1 MAILVTNAVQVA
13 RFANALYGIKLGS
26 TTNAAVNAD
35 IANIG
40 LSATVNAYYDY
51 SFGSKTSAEVAAI
64 MLANLGLTGNTAA
77 AAYVEGQLNAAGS
90 AKGVAVL
97 NMLNAFSNL
106 ESDATFGAAATAWNA
121 TIVSAQA
128 YTASNT
134 ADVAATA
141 TTTQTFTLT
150 TGIDTPANTAGNDTY
165 DATENSAGNATLT
178 AMDVI
183 DGGAGTDTLKVVDAT
198 AIDTAIVGLSVKNV
212 ENISL
217 TSGAGVTTN
226 TSTWTGATSLTI
238 AAGDDV
244 AATAAATTDVTVAA
258 SALTTDGTAAAEL
271 AVNGGNAVTVT
282 AADTSTT
289 GAASANQIIIGGTT
303 AAAGAVKVTYTETIS
318 DAADAGVAGS
328 TIAVTG
334 GSSVE
339 VNSLAVV
346 GAASAAA
353 DVLTIGQ
360 IDVTG
365 NASTASVVVKQ
376 SAATAAYAAAGDKIK
391 ITNGAVNVL
400 DVNRTS
406 TTKAG
411 VISSVTLENFGAATV
426 NSGALT
432 TLNLSGKG
440 TSVNAGTLG
449 ALTTPANT
457 ALAVNVNG
465 LTTTGTVTVDSDIK
479 TLNVAS
485 STAASTINL
494 LTNGATALNI
504 SGDAKLTLTG
514 QTAVA
519 KQVITVTNTAGAVL
533 GTELA
538 TDAQF
543 TGGAGADSILLAA
556 TTKAQDMGAGDDVVT
571 VSVTALGAGGSVNG
585 GAGTDTL
592 VANTNGSNFIADP
605 AFGGF
610 ETLRVAGAAAQGSH
624 NANGFSAIEIGAT
637 AGASTF
643 TSVASNVGLTML
655 AGPTGGTTVTL
666 ANATGTADVFGL
678 TLKSDGNL
686 TAGSVTVAGVETVNI
701 TNTDSLTTT
710 ASGINTNT
718 ITLVTNAA
726 KTVTVSGNAGLTI
739 TNDAGNTAITSFDA
753 SAVTGAAADAA
764 ALAVTFVSNNATVG
778 AVVTIK
784 GGSGNDSLTGNAA
797 NKDVIDGG
805 AGDDTLVYGGG
816 ADEFTG
822 GAGADTFDVN
832 AVGTSSVYLT
842 ITDAAKTDKID
853 FVTVSTGTIA
863 DATLGAKVTLGSAA
877 TLAQYLDAA
886 AAGNGGTNALVKW
899 FQFGGDTYVV
909 LDNAAGA
916 TFVSGTDSVVKLTG
930 TIDLSTSALA
940 TEVLTLA

>member
-1 MAILVTNAVQVA
+1 MP
-13 RFANALYGIKLGS
+13 
-26 TTNAAVNAD
+26 
-35 IANIG
+35 
-40 LSATVNAYYDY
+40 
-51 SFGSKTSAEVAAI
+51 
-64 MLANLGLTGNTAA
+64 
-77 AAYVEGQLNAAGS
+77 
-90 AKGVAVL
+90 
-97 NMLNAFSNL
+97 
-106 ESDATFGAAATAWNA
+106 
-121 TIVSAQA
+121 
-128 YTASNT
+128 
-134 ADVAATA
+134 
-141 TTTQTFTLT
+141 LT

-244 AATAAATTDVTVAA
+244 AATAAATTNVTVAA
-258 SALTTDGTAAAEL
+258 SALSADNTAAAEL
-271 AVNGGNAVTVT
+271 SVSGGLNVTVT
-282 AADTSTT
+282 SADTVAMTA
-289 GAASANQIIIGGTT
+289 GADDVSQIVIGGATT
-303 AAAGAVKVTYTETIS
+303 APKGAVKVTHTETS
-318 DAADAGVAGS
+318 TTSGTVATDAATGS
-328 TIAVTG
+328 AITVTG
-334 GSSVE
+334 GTTVE
-339 VNSLAVV
+339 VNSLAVA
-346 GAASAAA
+346 GTANDAL
-353 DVLTIGQ
+353 DIQTIGKV
-360 IDVTG
+360 IVNGTTDTTAVT
-365 NASTASVVVKQ
+365 VKQ
-376 SAATAAYAAAGDKIK
+376 TAATTWSATAAKAVIAGGD
-391 ITNGAVNVL
+391 VDVL
-400 DVNRTS
+400 DVNRADA
-406 TTKAG
+406 TKAG
-411 VISSVTLENFGAATV
+411 TITTVSLDNFAAAVV

-440 TSVNAGTLG
+440 ASVNAGTLG

-479 TLNVAS
+479 TLNVAA

-533 GTELA
+533 GTALA
-538 TDAQF
+538 TDAKF

-556 TTKAQDMGAGDDVVT
+556 TTKSQDMGAGDDVVT

-624 NANGFSAIEIGAT
+624 NANGFSAIEVGVLGGGA
-637 AGASTF
+637 ATF
-643 TSVASNVGLTML
+643 TSVAANVGLTML
-655 AGPTGGTTVTL
+655 ASPTAATTVTL

-678 TLKSDGNL
+678 TLKSDGDL

-805 AGDDTLVYGGG
+805 AGDDTIAYGGG

-822 GAGADTFDVN
+822 GAGADIFDIN

-842 ITDAAKTDKID
+842 IK
-853 FVTVSTGTIA
+853 
-863 DATLGAKVTLGSAA
+863 DATKGDKLDLVGVSGVAIVDAELGAKVSLGDAA

-886 AAGNGGTNALVKW
+886 AATNTGAVAALVKW

-909 LDNAAGA
+909 VDNSNNT
-916 TFVSGTDSVVKLTG
+916 TFTSGTDSVIKLTG
-930 TIDLSTSALA
+930 TVDLSTSSVA
-940 TEVLTLA
+940 TEIITLAA

>member
-1 MAILVTNAVQVA
+1 MTYKGIGEYRAI
-13 RFANALYGIKLGS
+13 
-26 TTNAAVNAD
+26 
-35 IANIG
+35 
-40 LSATVNAYYDY
+40 
-51 SFGSKTSAEVAAI
+51 
-64 MLANLGLTGNTAA
+64 
-77 AAYVEGQLNAAGS
+77 
-90 AKGVAVL
+90 
-97 NMLNAFSNL
+97 
-106 ESDATFGAAATAWNA
+106 
-121 TIVSAQA
+121 
-128 YTASNT
+128 
-134 ADVAATA
+134 
-141 TTTQTFTLT
+141 TLT

-212 ENISL
+212 ENIVL

-244 AATAAATTDVTVAA
+244 AATAAATTDVVVAA
-258 SALTTDGTAAAEL
+258 SALTAGAGDEISI
-271 AVNGGNAVTVT
+271 NGGNAVTVT

-289 GAASANQIIIGGTT
+289 GAASANTIVVGGTT

-610 ETLRVAGAAAQGSH
+610 ETLRVIDQGSH

-637 AGASTF
+637 AAATTF
-643 TSVASNVGLTML
+643 TSVAANVGLTML

-739 TNDAGNTAITSFDA
+739 TNDAGNTAITTFDA

-805 AGDDTLVYGGG
+805 AGDDTIVYGGG